1 MGPLGSDIGKLLLIA
16 GLVIALV
23 GGLLMVFGRLPF
35 GQLPG
40 DISGTRGNVTF
51 AIPLGT
57 SLLISL
63 VLSVALSIFFFL
75 RH

>member
-1 MGPLGSDIGKLLLIA
+1 MSLSSADIGKLLLIVGA
-16 GLVIALV
+16 LIALA
-23 GGLLMVFGRLPF
+23 GGLMLLLGKLPF

-40 DISGTRGNVTF
+40 DISGSRGSFSF